1 MTPKQIYNLRRDL
14 HMNQRVFGS
23 ELGVRGWTV
32 SRWEL
37 GKQTPTNDHIACMRT
52 IAETHGIKILEA

>member
-14 HMNQRVFGS
+14 HYSQSKFGS

-37 GKQTPTNDHIACMRT
+37 GKQTPTKEHIDCMT
-52 IAETHGIKILEA
+52 AIAVKNGVEIIRG